1 MITTWFAVV
10 LETAGSITAAH
21 AAWPARIATG
31 LSSDHRMAA
40 VAALGGLAVA
50 LAVIIGF
57 TLPDVI
63 ASHDL
68 I

>member
-1 MITTWFAVV
+1 MITTWFAVI

-21 AAWPARIATG
+21 AAWCARTDAG
-31 LSSDHRMAA
+31 LSSDHRTAA

-50 LAVIIGF
+50 LAVVIGF

-63 ASHDL
+63 AGHDL